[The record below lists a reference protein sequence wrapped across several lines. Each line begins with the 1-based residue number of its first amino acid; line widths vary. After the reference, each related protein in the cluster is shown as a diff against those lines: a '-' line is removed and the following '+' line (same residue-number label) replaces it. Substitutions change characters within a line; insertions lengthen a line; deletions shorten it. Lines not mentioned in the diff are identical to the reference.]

1 MLRPGLLVLLIL
13 SNMILHVRFGLSKL
27 HLVHTLLCV
36 SVQEGLA
43 LEHGAKVVTDT
54 LEELLDGSGVATE
67 GNCHLTTVWRDIT
80 LC

>member
-1 MLRPGLLVLLIL
+1 
-13 SNMILHVRFGLSKL
+13 MILHVRFGLSKL
-27 HLVHTLLCV
+27 HLVHTLLRV

-54 LEELLDGSGVATE
+54 LEELLDGGGVATE
-67 GNCHLTTVWRDIT
+67 GNCHLTTAWRDIT